1 MLPSNY
7 KSSPKWAK
15 HWRSDSYLCNHIYK
29 WLSVS
34 GPDAT
39 CDTKLGASHDNMS
52 SLMLSLVSVRKLR
65 AMIIFHFTLSL
76 WAGEETALV
85 LSNISTKS
93 SVSCDCNKNTNSILL
108 FACRVFRVTRD
119 SCTQLLC
126 VSSSWKKCL
135 GVCGVV
141 KLSTMCCCAI
151 QCSWRS
157 RDIFGVMLVTC
168 TVFVFDQNQPLTSR
182 KNLWAEFKFL

>member
-1 MLPSNY
+1 MC
-7 KSSPKWAK
+7 ATTFTT
-15 HWRSDSYLCNHIYK
+15 D
-29 WLSVS
+29 SVS

-52 SLMLSLVSVRKLR
+52 SVVLSLVCVRKLR
-65 AMIIFHFTLSL
+65 AMIIFYFTLSL
-76 WAGEETALV
+76 WAGEETVLV

-141 KLSTMCCCAI
+141 KLSMMCCCAI
-151 QCSWRS
+151 QCSWSS
-157 RDIFGVMLVTC
+157 RQIFRVMLVTG
-168 TVFVFDQNQPLTSR
+168 TVFAFDQNQPFNKS
-182 KNLWAEFKFL
+182 